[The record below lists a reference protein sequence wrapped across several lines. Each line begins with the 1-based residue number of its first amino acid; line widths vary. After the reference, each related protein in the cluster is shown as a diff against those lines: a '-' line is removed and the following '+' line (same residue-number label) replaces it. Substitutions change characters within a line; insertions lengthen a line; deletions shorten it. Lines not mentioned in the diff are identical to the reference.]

1 MPLHGK
7 IVVIKRSGVDGTE
20 FPLTASCL
28 FGRKPDCDI
37 RIQLPQVSKEH
48 CRIDLN
54 ENKEVILT
62 NLSTANPT
70 RVNGEVLAQ
79 SERLKHG
86 DTITIVD
93 RSFRFEYPPAPTP
106 KKRSSSGGKTET
118 LKVRQDQQ
126 VAVAVCPGTGE
137 KRTSEVTTGSHLKD
151 GAHHDNI
158 QRSLEKTLEMES
170 TEASQEQTKND
181 SPFSDLYHMIKKS
194 LEIKTPCKSSAS
206 QAQTPSSKFC
216 TPNPA
221 SVRKSTNK
229 PATPTPENDQPKG
242 SETPQ
247 TAKKQAKTIRVPAGD
262 EPRMEEPNASSEGPS
277 QKRRSSGTSQ
287 KFTAM
292 EIIEQISGQTLK
304 SPAGRRSKEATPT
317 GAEASKPQAK
327 QNMKSPKAKSP
338 GRASPGNSGTTETVK
353 AAPKKRKSGELRK
366 DQLSPQKKK
375 RVSFGGQLSPELFDK
390 RLPPNSPLRKGAT
403 PRRSLMVFRPKSTLL
418 RRASVIGLIKEQS
431 PAKARTPSPK
441 KPKAGKSA
449 SPKAASPAQKSPKS
463 RSASPKAASPAQK
476 SPKSKS
482 VLPKSPTSAQ
492 KSPKSRSASPKA
504 ASPAQKSPKSKSVL
518 PKSPTSAQKSPK
530 SRSASPKAASPAQKS
545 PKSRSASPK
554 SASPAQKSPK
564 SRSASPKAA
573 SPAQKSPK
581 SKSVLPKSPTSAQKS
596 PKSRSASPKAASPA
610 QKSPKSRSASPKAAS
625 PAQKSPKSR
634 SASPKAASPAQKSPK
649 SRSAS
654 PKAKSMGGAS
664 PKTPLN
670 SGVQTQ
676 TLQGRFSV
684 SRIST
689 PSPTAEAKPVK
700 EPLVTPK
707 IPIKRKSMKSSA
719 QKTPRSA
726 KSAAKMLQR
735 RSGASRISMK
745 ALSSWAGIVKF
756 GKTKPQVFVPS
767 KKKTPQKTKKKAAKC
782 KPQTPARVPK
792 GHVST
797 GHADSPATIV
807 VGRAHKKHV
816 VVGAAPRVVTN
827 TVLIKKRMKMDED
840 LTGISEMFQTPVAE
854 KKRRSLTN
862 DPEVVKTPGGSLSA
876 SVMST
881 PEESGEMIVSP
892 LSVASAIKNRRY
904 NSEAVQRL
912 LDGEESSFAADDLT
926 VNTEST
932 NQNKDGKTA
941 AAITPKQ
948 NAPKPEGLTGVKRIV
963 KTPKQKT
970 EPLEDLRGKILKT
983 PKQKPEQREC
993 LTGVKRIMKTP
1004 KHKAEPLEDLR
1015 GKILK
1020 TPKQKTEQQE
1030 CLTGVKRIMKTPKHK
1045 AEPLEDLRGNLLKT
1059 PKQKPEQQECLTGV
1073 RRIFKTPQQEAE
1085 PVEDLREKLSKTPK
1099 DMEMLDV
1106 SLDGVEELLK
1116 TPANDEAKNP
1126 QTMSAQSSSPAK
1138 KTPRQKSSPVQDLV
1152 GLKRPVRTPKQKG
1165 EPVED
1170 NFGIKRLMKS
1180 PRMRGNPPVED
1191 FEGLQELMEEPQTD
1205 LPTDEDEGSMEC
1217 AALTTEPEGVDDG
1230 NSSERLNESCS
1241 HEPAEAQGDSLP
1253 FVDAEASQQPDADK
1267 VDEINADKVPK
1278 VDPLEQNKKANRGR
1292 RTKAVESEDVGDRN
1306 EAPEPPEEPA
1316 PVLPV
1321 RGRRGKKTEATASSA
1336 VRPTRGRN
1344 AKISGEESAPQVS
1357 KAANRRE
1364 TGRNAKHEEKGEQV
1378 TEDTV
1383 TAENQELEHQGT
1395 SAMISRAK
1403 RAKGVQ
1409 NEAPVRAKRG
1419 RNAKHEDEEVDR
1431 VSQDVTDCQQASVEE
1446 KTNKSEEIVAL
1457 HQEEP
1462 AAVEALTTK
1471 PRRGGRKAKQD
1482 APAASTE
1489 VQEPLRVPTEK
1500 PVRGRRGKPVPED
1513 AVTAENQELEP
1524 EHQETEERIGK
1535 PSRAVAPGRA
1545 KRGRNAKHEDEEV
1558 DKVLQDVTNFQQA
1571 SVEELT
1577 NKSEEINAPH
1587 QEEPAAVDTQPPK
1600 PRRGGR
1606 KAKQDAPAASTEVQ
1620 EPLCVST
1627 EKPVRGRRG
1636 RQVPGDT
1643 VTAESQNLE
1652 PEHQE
1657 TTEKVGRAKRTKVVQ
1672 NEVPVRAKR
1681 GRNAKHEEKEVDK
1694 VSQDV
1699 TNSQQASVEE
1709 RPKEIVVPQQEE
1721 PAKPRRG
1728 GRKAKQDAES
1738 VAAAPSTEV
1747 QEPLRVST
1755 DKPVR
1760 GRRGKR
1766 VPEDAVTAESLELEP
1781 EHQETTEKVCKSSRT
1796 KREKAAQ
1803 NEVAKATP
1811 VKRAQRGAAPAGE
1824 TAEQLTLSVPE
1835 PAPGVAAPKAKR
1847 GRRVAAKQSPE
1858 EVSSEQ
1864 TSPAEEEGKPVVEES
1879 KKPSRFVSW
1888 KADLEICDIPKAL
1901 PVKAARGRKSKLN
1914 AHNENKNVSDA
1925 DAAKGEELSGDAV
1938 QTVPAKRSRRGVH
1951 GGDVAA
1957 ASTSKSGLK
1966 ENEPQPKTRRGR
1978 AAKK

>member
-86 DTITIVD
+86 DTITIW
-93 RSFRFEYPPAPTP
+93 
-106 KKRSSSGGKTET
+106 KKLY
-118 LKVRQDQQ
+118 LKCDSQTFFLSKQS
-126 VAVAVCPGTGE
+126 AFI
-137 KRTSEVTTGSHLKD
+137 GSHLKD

-292 EIIEQISGQTLK
+292 EIIEQVSASCFYGQVQCLKCRSTL
-304 SPAGRRSKEATPT
+304 SRMSNCNIQV
-317 GAEASKPQAK
+317 SF
-327 QNMKSPKAKSP
+327 SFS
-338 GRASPGNSGTTETVK
+338 VK

-418 RRASVIGLIKEQS
+418 RRASVIGLIKQS

-745 ALSSWAGIVKF
+745 GL
-756 GKTKPQVFVPS
+756 
-767 KKKTPQKTKKKAAKC
+767 
-782 KPQTPARVPK
+782 VPK

-1126 QTMSAQSSSPAK
+1126 QTMSA
-1138 KTPRQKSSPVQDLV
+1138 
-1152 GLKRPVRTPKQKG
+1152 
-1165 EPVED
+1165 
-1170 NFGIKRLMKS
+1170 
-1180 PRMRGNPPVED
+1180 
-1191 FEGLQELMEEPQTD
+1191 
-1205 LPTDEDEGSMEC
+1205 
-1217 AALTTEPEGVDDG
+1217 
-1230 NSSERLNESCS
+1230 
-1241 HEPAEAQGDSLP
+1241 
-1253 FVDAEASQQPDADK
+1253 
-1267 VDEINADKVPK
+1267 
-1278 VDPLEQNKKANRGR
+1278 
-1292 RTKAVESEDVGDRN
+1292 
-1306 EAPEPPEEPA
+1306 PEPPEEPA

-1577 NKSEEINAPH
+1577 NK
-1587 QEEPAAVDTQPPK
+1587 
-1600 PRRGGR
+1600 

>member
-126 VAVAVCPGTGE
+126 VAAAVCPGTGE
-137 KRTSEVTTGSHLKD
+137 KRTSEVTTGAHLKD

-229 PATPTPENDQPKG
+229 PATPTPENDQPNG

-247 TAKKQAKTIRVPAGD
+247 TAKKQAKTFQVSAGD
-262 EPRMEEPNASSEGPS
+262 EPRMEEPNARSEGPS

-292 EIIEQISGQTLK
+292 EIIEQISAQTLK

-317 GAEASKPQAK
+317 GAEASKHQAK

-338 GRASPGNSGTTETVK
+338 GRASPGNSGTTDTE
-353 AAPKKRKSGELRK
+353 AAPKKRKSGDLRK

-463 RSASPKAASPAQK
+463 RSASPKAASP
-476 SPKSKS
+476 
-482 VLPKSPTSAQ
+482 TQ

-504 ASPAQKSPKSKSVL
+504 ASP
-518 PKSPTSAQKSPK
+518 TQKSPK
-530 SRSASPKAASPAQKS
+530 SRSASPKAASPT
-545 PKSRSASPK
+545 
-554 SASPAQKSPK
+554 QKSPK

-573 SPAQKSPK
+573 SP
-581 SKSVLPKSPTSAQKS
+581 TQKS
-596 PKSRSASPKAASPA
+596 PKSRSASPKAASPT

-625 PAQKSPKSR
+625 PT
-634 SASPKAASPAQKSPK
+634 QKSPK

-676 TLQGRFSV
+676 TVQGRFSV

-726 KSAAKMLQR
+726 RSAAKMLQR

-827 TVLIKKRMKMDED
+827 TVLIKKQMKTDED

-876 SVMST
+876 SMMST

-926 VNTEST
+926 VNTESR
-932 NQNKDGKTA
+932 NQNTDVKTA

-963 KTPKQKT
+963 KTPTQKT

-1020 TPKQKTEQQE
+1020 TPKQKMEQQE

-1085 PVEDLREKLSKTPK
+1085 LVEDLREKLLKTPK

-1126 QTMSAQSSSPAK
+1126 QTLSAQSSSTAK
-1138 KTPRQKSSPVQDLV
+1138 KTQRQKSSPVQDLV

-1205 LPTDEDEGSMEC
+1205 LPTDKRDEGSMEC
-1217 AALTTEPEGVDDG
+1217 AALTTEPEGVDDR
-1230 NSSERLNESCS
+1230 NHSERLNESCN
-1241 HEPAEAQGDSLP
+1241 HEPSEARGDSLP
-1253 FVDAEASQQPDADK
+1253 LVDAEASQQPDADK

-1278 VDPLEQNKKANRGR
+1278 VDPLDQNEKANRGR
-1292 RTKAVESEDVGDRN
+1292 RTKAVESEEVGDRKKV
-1306 EAPEPPEEPA
+1306 PEPPEEPA

-1344 AKISGEESAPQVS
+1344 AKISEEESAPQVS

-1378 TEDTV
+1378 TKDTV
-1383 TAENQELEHQGT
+1383 TAENQEIEHQGT

-1403 RAKGVQ
+1403 RAKAVQ

-1419 RNAKHEDEEVDR
+1419 RNAKHEDEEVDK

-1446 KTNKSEEIVAL
+1446 KTNKSEEIVAP

-1489 VQEPLRVPTEK
+1489 VQEPLRVLTK
-1500 PVRGRRGKPVPED
+1500 NPVRGRRGKPVPED

-1524 EHQETEERIGK
+1524 EHQETEEMISKR
-1535 PSRAVAPGRA
+1535 SRAVAPGRA

-1571 SVEELT
+1571 SVEEKT
-1577 NKSEEINAPH
+1577 NKSEEIVAPH

-1627 EKPVRGRRG
+1627 DKPVRGRRG
-1636 RQVPGDT
+1636 KQVPGDAI
-1643 VTAESQNLE
+1643 TAESQELE

-1657 TTEKVGRAKRTKVVQ
+1657 TAEKVVRAKRTKVVQ

-1709 RPKEIVVPQQEE
+1709 RPNEIVVPQQEE

-1766 VPEDAVTAESLELEP
+1766 VPEDAVTAESQELEP

-1796 KREKAAQ
+1796 KREKAAR

-1811 VKRAQRGAAPAGE
+1811 IKRAHRGAAPAVE

-1835 PAPGVAAPKAKR
+1835 PTPGVADPKAKR

-1879 KKPSRFVSW
+1879 KKPTRFVSW

-1925 DAAKGEELSGDAV
+1925 DAPKGEELSGDAV

>member
-126 VAVAVCPGTGE
+126 VAAAVCPGTGE
-137 KRTSEVTTGSHLKD
+137 KRTSEVTTGAHLKD

-229 PATPTPENDQPKG
+229 PATPTPENDQPNG

-247 TAKKQAKTIRVPAGD
+247 TAKKQAKTFQVSAGD
-262 EPRMEEPNASSEGPS
+262 EPRMEEPNARSEGPS

-292 EIIEQISGQTLK
+292 EIIEQISAQTLK

-317 GAEASKPQAK
+317 GAEASKHQAK

-338 GRASPGNSGTTETVK
+338 GRASPGNSGTTDTVK
-353 AAPKKRKSGELRK
+353 AAPKKRKSGDLRK

-463 RSASPKAASPAQK
+463 RSASPKA
-476 SPKSKS
+476 
-482 VLPKSPTSAQ
+482 
-492 KSPKSRSASPKA
+492 
-504 ASPAQKSPKSKSVL
+504 
-518 PKSPTSAQKSPK
+518 
-530 SRSASPKAASPAQKS
+530 
-545 PKSRSASPK
+545 
-554 SASPAQKSPK
+554 
-564 SRSASPKAA
+564 
-573 SPAQKSPK
+573 
-581 SKSVLPKSPTSAQKS
+581 
-596 PKSRSASPKAASPA
+596 
-610 QKSPKSRSASPKAAS
+610 
-625 PAQKSPKSR
+625 
-634 SASPKAASPAQKSPK
+634 
-649 SRSAS
+649 
-654 PKAKSMGGAS
+654 KSMGGAS

-676 TLQGRFSV
+676 TVQGRFSV

-726 KSAAKMLQR
+726 RSAAKMLQR

-827 TVLIKKRMKMDED
+827 TVLIKKQMKTDED

-876 SVMST
+876 SMMST

-926 VNTEST
+926 VNTESR
-932 NQNKDGKTA
+932 NQNTDVKTA

-963 KTPKQKT
+963 KTPTQKT

-1020 TPKQKTEQQE
+1020 TPKQKMEQQE

-1085 PVEDLREKLSKTPK
+1085 LVEDLREKLLKTPK

-1126 QTMSAQSSSPAK
+1126 QTLSAQSSSTAK
-1138 KTPRQKSSPVQDLV
+1138 KTQRQKSSPVQDLV

-1205 LPTDEDEGSMEC
+1205 LPTDKRDEGSMEC
-1217 AALTTEPEGVDDG
+1217 AALTTEPEGVDDR
-1230 NSSERLNESCS
+1230 NHSERLNESCN
-1241 HEPAEAQGDSLP
+1241 HEPSEARGDSLP
-1253 FVDAEASQQPDADK
+1253 LVDAEASQQPDADK

-1278 VDPLEQNKKANRGR
+1278 VDPLDQNEKANRGR
-1292 RTKAVESEDVGDRN
+1292 RTKAVESEEVGDRKKV
-1306 EAPEPPEEPA
+1306 PEPPEEPA

-1344 AKISGEESAPQVS
+1344 AKISEEESAPQVS

-1378 TEDTV
+1378 TKDTV
-1383 TAENQELEHQGT
+1383 TAENQEIEHQGT

-1403 RAKGVQ
+1403 RAKAVQ

-1419 RNAKHEDEEVDR
+1419 RNAKHEDEEVDK

-1446 KTNKSEEIVAL
+1446 KTNKSEEIVAP

-1489 VQEPLRVPTEK
+1489 VQEPLRVLTK
-1500 PVRGRRGKPVPED
+1500 NPVRGRRGKPVPED

-1524 EHQETEERIGK
+1524 EHQETEEMISKR
-1535 PSRAVAPGRA
+1535 SRAVAPGRA

-1571 SVEELT
+1571 SVEEKT
-1577 NKSEEINAPH
+1577 NKSEEIVAPH

-1627 EKPVRGRRG
+1627 DKPVRGRRG
-1636 RQVPGDT
+1636 KQVPGDAI
-1643 VTAESQNLE
+1643 TAESQELE

-1657 TTEKVGRAKRTKVVQ
+1657 TAEKVVRAKRTKVVQ

-1709 RPKEIVVPQQEE
+1709 RPNEIVVPQQEE

-1766 VPEDAVTAESLELEP
+1766 VPEDAVTAESQELEP

-1796 KREKAAQ
+1796 KREKAAR

-1811 VKRAQRGAAPAGE
+1811 IKRAHRGAAPAVE

-1835 PAPGVAAPKAKR
+1835 PTPGVADPKAKR

-1879 KKPSRFVSW
+1879 KKPTRFVSW

-1925 DAAKGEELSGDAV
+1925 DAPKGEELSGDAV